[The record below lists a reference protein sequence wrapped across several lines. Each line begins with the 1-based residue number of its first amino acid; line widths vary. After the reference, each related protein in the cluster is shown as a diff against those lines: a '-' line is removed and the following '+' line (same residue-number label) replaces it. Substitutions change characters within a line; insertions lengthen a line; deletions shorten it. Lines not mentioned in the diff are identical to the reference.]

1 MSDDKFIPGSSL
13 FKGSIQEA
21 SSNKVWHENFQVN
34 EGVTECFFQ
43 REITIFE
50 ALAPRKSSTKAKQNA
65 QKDRDELDMGLRQ
78 CCLFT
83 WLMHDEATPRL
94 KAHLG
99 AKQLEQFIALWQNQ
113 CLHCHL

>member
-1 MSDDKFIPGSSL
+1 MQGLLSIPCLFPPALGLHNMSDDKFIPGSSL

-50 ALAPRKSSTKAKQNA
+50 ALAPRKSSTKAKQCTERSRRIGHGPPA
-65 QKDRDELDMGLRQ
+65 VLLVHVVD
-78 CCLFT
+78 
-83 WLMHDEATPRL
+83 A
-94 KAHLG
+94 
-99 AKQLEQFIALWQNQ
+99 
-113 CLHCHL
+113 